1 MRREKFQFAIGVL
14 VGIVLTALFFIYFAP
29 RYQIVERDGV
39 LHKQDRW
46 TGDTWCFCDKEWKRV
61 SEHDDNWKNIDDVL
75 VQALKHSGVDEVRK
89 TAMQKLKE
97 KYPLL
102 KKYSDEDILE
112 RVKLV
117 YAREILSGLYLE
129 NFLKIER
136 ETSVDTSPKP

>member
-61 SEHDDNWKNIDDVL
+61 SERDDNWKNIDDVL

-97 KYPLL
+97 KY
-102 KKYSDEDILE
+102 
-112 RVKLV
+112 
-117 YAREILSGLYLE
+117 
-129 NFLKIER
+129 
-136 ETSVDTSPKP
+136 